1 MEDEREW
8 DERES
13 RRKEVVGVE
22 ADEFRATNDGKGRS
36 TSAVLRTRVWYVEKP
51 AERMQVYLYYGDC
64 N

>member
-1 MEDEREW
+1 MHLEGVCYGQL
-8 DERES
+8 
-13 RRKEVVGVE
+13 EVFGTDTV
-22 ADEFRATNDGKGRS
+22 RATNDGKGRA